1 MVQPGLYHWT
11 YVAADGFRHHPSWV
25 PMDLRGLTP
34 VGPSKGADVT
44 WRMAAHLAH
53 PAWFIVGDAACL
65 LDPLS
70 SKGVLRAM
78 MSGIAA
84 GHLIANILKG
94 RIAANAAANVYQH
107 WLSEWFAREAL
118 RLATFYRELGIAGF
132 A

>member
-1 MVQPGLYHWT
+1 
-11 YVAADGFRHHPSWV
+11 
-25 PMDLRGLTP
+25 
-34 VGPSKGADVT
+34 
-44 WRMAAHLAH
+44 MAAHPAH

-84 GHLIANILKG
+84 GHLIANALDG
-94 RIAANAAANVYQH
+94 RIAANAAANVCQH
-107 WLSEWFAREAL
+107 WLSEWCAREAM
-118 RLATFYRELGIAGF
+118 RLATFYRQLGIAGF

>member
-1 MVQPGLYHWT
+1 M
-11 YVAADGFRHHPSWV
+11 AADP
-25 PMDLRGLTP
+25 
-34 VGPSKGADVT
+34 AN
-44 WRMAAHLAH
+44 

-84 GHLIANILKG
+84 GHLIANVLNSN
-94 RIAANAAANVYQH
+94 IAAEAAANVYQH
-107 WLSEWFAREAL
+107 WLSDWFAQEAS
-118 RLATFYRELGIAGF
+118 RLAIFYRELGIAGF